1 MVPKVAVSIGY
12 YPSLGFQ
19 GVCTQR
25 HSWNP
30 RVLIQDSWMFSSW
43 LTSSKPP
50 KNRVVQSSSRSF
62 DSEEWESFEALSLAL
77 DVLAGQA
84 TCYSDANVG
93 CGTLKSVYTCSLAE
107 MNSCKCNWAG
117 WIVWKQ
123 LETIRG
129 ICDARERCSNWPSP
143 CPLPILSQYY
153 CALFTCSDP
162 LPCSPAL
169 PLYSVAAQADTQVF
183 LSP

>member
-62 DSEEWESFEALSLAL
+62 DSEVLKLFHWLSMCLQ
-77 DVLAGQA
+77 DKRIVLLFW
-84 TCYSDANVG
+84 CKRWMWHIKIR
-93 CGTLKSVYTCSLAE
+93 LHLL
-107 MNSCKCNWAG
+107 SCWNELLQMQAG

-169 PLYSVAAQADTQVF
+169 PPVLCRRASWHTSF